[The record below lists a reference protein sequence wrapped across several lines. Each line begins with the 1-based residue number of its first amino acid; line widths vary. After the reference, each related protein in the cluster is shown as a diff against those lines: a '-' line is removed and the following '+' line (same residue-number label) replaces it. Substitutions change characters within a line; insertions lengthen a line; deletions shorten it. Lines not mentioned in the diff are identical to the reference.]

1 MGPVPLG
8 GGALGGAAPARL
20 MMGRLVDADGRIVL
34 SPSSTLGSLSIV
46 PSPGDRLHTVRQ
58 QADATSM
65 SQESAGQ
72 ARPAPTNRGAMG
84 GAARAAAGATASG
97 AAETLAGTDAS
108 TEGDATGAGPVV
120 GAQNVPPVYKQQHTD
135 AGAGGDRLAPLVQG
149 GRSSAAT
156 AQEPGPVRQHADTT
170 SMSQESAEEARPA
183 PSTCGAL
190 GGAASAAAGATASR
204 AAEILTGT
212 DAGTEGEIHKHQHN
226 LGKAQECSA
235 FSETLALKACKYRP
249 TKEAILSARKTAA
262 AGSRAAAAR
271 VIVPSAHWQQG
282 DEVLST
288 FDRLFSDTETADISV
303 GTPGIVIG
311 RHDFNKRW
319 GPAPHS
325 AERDTVCV
333 DFGTAK
339 KPLLLNVNALRQI
352 EPAEGADERRKME
365 QIRKTKRT
373 KSKNAAKRRK
383 RAALV
388 ASRATHTASHEAAPV
403 PAATAEAGPVQ
414 VEAPA
419 MANEASDGPV
429 GSKRRFANDSKMQT
443 QMGMPAW
450 STDDVCEWLVRE
462 GMECVAGAARGRRI
476 DGRDLIHFDKECW
489 SELGVSAAL
498 DRARLMARLQ
508 EASKET
514 AAAEQAAAPR
524 DRS

>member
-1 MGPVPLG
+1 MGCWVKAQAPISNKGQEHTIAVGSLGQVLAIDDTGAAIVFQGIDKRLCFPASALGSLSIVPSPGEGLHAVRRQAGSASVGRGSAGGVGPVPLG

-84 GAARAAAGATASG
+84 GAAPAAAGATASG

-156 AQEPGPVRQHADTT
+156 AQEPGPVRQHADAT

-190 GGAASAAAGATASR
+190 GGAASAAAGATASG
-204 AAEILTGT
+204 AAEILAGT

-249 TKEAILSARKTAA
+249 TKEAILSARKTVRKHVPQ
-262 AGSRAAAAR
+262 GSGA
-271 VIVPSAHWQQG
+271 P
-282 DEVLST
+282 
-288 FDRLFSDTETADISV
+288 DR
-303 GTPGIVIG
+303 
-311 RHDFNKRW
+311 
-319 GPAPHS
+319 
-325 AERDTVCV
+325 
-333 DFGTAK
+333 
-339 KPLLLNVNALRQI
+339 
-352 EPAEGADERRKME
+352 
-365 QIRKTKRT
+365 
-373 KSKNAAKRRK
+373 
-383 RAALV
+383 
-388 ASRATHTASHEAAPV
+388 
-403 PAATAEAGPVQ
+403 
-414 VEAPA
+414 
-419 MANEASDGPV
+419 
-429 GSKRRFANDSKMQT
+429 
-443 QMGMPAW
+443 
-450 STDDVCEWLVRE
+450 
-462 GMECVAGAARGRRI
+462 
-476 DGRDLIHFDKECW
+476 
-489 SELGVSAAL
+489 
-498 DRARLMARLQ
+498 
-508 EASKET
+508 
-514 AAAEQAAAPR
+514 
-524 DRS
+524 